1 MFINY
6 TDYVQAALQAL
17 AGKPKGVGYSNG
29 TGVVFLMSGELCY
42 VEAGESIDEATEGDR
57 SAWDEATSIS
67 EFRSLRNPE
76 FVQRFTPEDVAA
88 HEQSA
93 VELS

>member
-6 TDYVQAALQAL
+6 ADYVQAALQAL
-17 AGKPKGVGYSNG
+17 ADKPKGMGYSNG
-29 TGVVFLMSGELCY
+29 TGVVLLISGELCY
-42 VEAGESIDEATEGDR
+42 VEAGEGIDEATEGDR

-76 FVQRFTPEDVAA
+76 FVQRFTPEEVSA
-88 HEQSA
+88 HEQGVA
-93 VELS
+93 VLS